1 LFPSISP
8 SLNLMAL
15 KGTPREVPFSYPVV
29 WQLGNICFYDRIT
42 GMIVDDM
49 TIHVQAGNGG
59 RGIVSFNKNK
69 GALGPTG
76 GRGGNGGNIYFI
88 GISDLGALN
97 SLRNQKVFKAEDGKN
112 GRHQLNDGTAGKDLV
127 IKVPIGTVIH
137 NLDTHTDHEIINIG
151 EQILVA
157 KGGHGGKGNFLFRG
171 PHSTSPRRFQYGLPG
186 EKFNIR
192 LELKMI
198 ADVGIIGLPNAGKS
212 SLINELTQANSRVAN
227 YPFTT
232 LEPHLGVFY
241 DLILADIPGL
251 IEGASAGKGLGI
263 KFLRHIERTRILFH
277 LVSAESESPVKDYRA
292 VRKELSAYNKL
303 MLKKDEY
310 LFLSKT
316 DMMDK
321 KDIKNKLA
329 KLKKLNKNVL
339 ALSIHDFESIQKVNK
354 ILREIQK
361 LRINILN
368 KKSLT

>member
-1 LFPSISP
+1 
-8 SLNLMAL
+8 
-15 KGTPREVPFSYPVV
+15 
-29 WQLGNICFYDRIT
+29 
-42 GMIVDDM
+42 MIVDDL
-49 TIHVQAGNGG
+49 IIKIEAGDGG
-59 RGIVSFNKNK
+59 RGIVAFNKNK

-112 GRHQLNDGTAGKDLV
+112 GRHQLNDGTAGEDLI

-137 NLDTHTDHEIINIG
+137 NLDTHIDHEIINIG
-151 EQILVA
+151 EQIIIA

-171 PHSTSPRRFQYGLPG
+171 PHATSPRRFQEGLPG
-186 EKFNIR
+186 QKFNIR

-212 SLINELTQANSRVAN
+212 SLINELTLANSRVAN

-251 IEGASAGKGLGI
+251 IEGASGGKGLGI

-277 LVSAESESPVKDYRA
+277 LVSAESEKPVSDYKT
-292 VRKELSAYNKL
+292 VRKELGRYSKS

-316 DMMDK
+316 DMVEA
-321 KDIKNKLA
+321 KNLKNTLT
-329 KLKKLNKNVL
+329 KLKKLNKNAL
-339 ALSIHDFESIQKVNK
+339 ALSIHDFDSIQAVKK
-354 ILREIQK
+354 ILQKIQK
-361 LRINILN
+361 SKNIN
-368 KKSLT
+368 KK